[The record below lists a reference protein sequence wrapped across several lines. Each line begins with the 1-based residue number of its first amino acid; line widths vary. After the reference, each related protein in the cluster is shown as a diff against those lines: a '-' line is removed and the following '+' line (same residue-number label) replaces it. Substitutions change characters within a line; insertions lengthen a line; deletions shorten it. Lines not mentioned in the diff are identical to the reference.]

1 MNELIAL
8 ERNGSIATVVL
19 NRPDKLNALTKPM
32 WRRWEKR
39 SKRCRPTTACA
50 A

>member
-1 MNELIAL
+1 MSELIAL

-19 NRPDKLNALTKPM
+19 NRPDKLNALTRAM
-32 WRRWEKR
+32 WGTLARR
-39 SKRCRPTTACA
+39 STRCRPTTACA